1 MKVLPEK
8 KDNRSCGLGLGAGHV
23 PLRVQPQEEVAT
35 EGASVRDLESRP
47 AAGETVR
54 SGGALRDTF
63 LCVCVYMQGCLYWR
77 LKWDCGLEGLYVYMP
92 AIGEFGTQGQLLVR
106 LMVSVELPQPPP

>member
-8 KDNRSCGLGLGAGHV
+8 KENRSCGLGLGAGHV

-63 LCVCVYMQGCLYWR
+63 LCVCVCVHAR
-77 LKWDCGLEGLYVYMP
+77 
-92 AIGEFGTQGQLLVR
+92 
-106 LMVSVELPQPPP
+106 VSVLAVKVGLWP